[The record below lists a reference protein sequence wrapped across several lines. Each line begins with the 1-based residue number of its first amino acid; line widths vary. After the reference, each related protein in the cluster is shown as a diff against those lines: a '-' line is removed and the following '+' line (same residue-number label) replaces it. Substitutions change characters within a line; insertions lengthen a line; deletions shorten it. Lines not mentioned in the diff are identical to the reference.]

1 MQPPEDASIGQAERE
16 QVLLLGCWIESRLRD
31 RTAGNDRDSSP
42 GKSTPHLGRRDNG
55 AVGEHTSSRSAP
67 NLNLP
72 LLLLGLVS
80 SIRKWF
86 LIWRILT
93 EV

>member
-1 MQPPEDASIGQAERE
+1 MQAERE
-16 QVLLLGCWIESRLRD
+16 QVLPLSCWLESRLRD
-31 RTAGNDRDSSP
+31 RIAGNDKDSNP

-67 NLNLP
+67 NLDLL

-86 LIWRILT
+86 LIWRSLAG
-93 EV
+93 V